1 MPVGDIMHF
10 DIKRHMGD
18 RVHHRTRQRAAGR
31 CEAAGAWW
39 TGQSPGVYQCLFH
52 LVNTLCPMLRAG
64 NGAAVFPVMEIERT
78 LLGEGQSGWYREA
91 HLFVLE

>member
-1 MPVGDIMHF
+1 MAGGDIMHF

-39 TGQSPGVYQCLFH
+39 TGQSPGVCQCLFH

-78 LLGEGQSGWYREA
+78 LLVEGQSGWYREA